1 MPKDPEDYPGDS
13 PPQGGSPEEN
23 SPRPDGSP
31 ETPDTSDDQGEL
43 PFVGDSEDSASESNF
58 PKADF
63 PKSSLDKSE
72 GEGSESGESEPESAE
87 PESAE
92 PESAEPESAEPES
105 REKELDE
112 ESRDDQV
119 EDPATIEES
128 SEAESGDD
136 PHIAGELGPD
146 HDDPYHDEY
155 HHEHHEEHEHQYDH
169 DYHGHEDDHG
179 DYGYGHGAG
188 VYGDDDAE
196 NDSNEEEEGFGGPI
210 KPFLDHLEDLRWTV
224 MKVVVAVVMGMLIAL
239 IGSPY
244 IVKFLTYPLKSA
256 QQIKQLNS
264 DPDKRMI
271 PVKLGDGVAFHI
283 KESDLTKWV
292 DEGLL
297 VEDAN
302 KTEII
307 SALRLMPRPG
317 SLSLDTNGTK
327 YSMDLHVDI
336 NGTDR
341 LPWEVQLKAYGPLKS
356 FFIALKIGLYG
367 GLTISMPFVIYFL
380 AQFVLPALRINEKK
394 WLLKLSSFG
403 AGLFALGMGFCYLVI
418 MKVALWASVGFANML
433 GFGADEWQA
442 EEYIS
447 FVCKFMVGMGLAFQM
462 PVILLFLV
470 RVGILDYKKLSEFR
484 MYAVVVNLILAAVI
498 TPTGDPFTLSL
509 VAVPLQLLYELS
521 TLIAWFWHKKEAAE
535 EEDEE

>member
-1 MPKDPEDYPGDS
+1 MPKDPEDHPGDS
-13 PPQGGSPEEN
+13 HPDGDTPEEN
-23 SPRPDGSP
+23 SPRPDDSP
-31 ETPDTSDDQGEL
+31 ESSDSTEDQGEL
-43 PFVGDSEDSASESNF
+43 PFGGDPKDSASDSNF
-58 PKADF
+58 PEAEF
-63 PKSSLDKSE
+63 PKSDLGKKE
-72 GEGSESGESEPESAE
+72 GEGSEPSEPEPEPDASESEEKE
-87 PESAE
+87 PEGE
-92 PESAEPESAEPES
+92 T
-105 REKELDE
+105 
-112 ESRDDQV
+112 RDDQA
-119 EDPATIEES
+119 EDPATLEES

-146 HDDPYHDEY
+146 HEDPYHDEYHHDHDDY
-155 HHEHHEEHEHQYDH
+155 HHEHHEEHEYQYDH

-188 VYGDDDAE
+188 YGDDE
-196 NDSNEEEEGFGGPI
+196 LDSEEEEEGFGGPI

-224 MKVVVAVVMGMLIAL
+224 MKVVVAIVVGMLIAL

-244 IVKFLTYPLKSA
+244 IVKFLTYPLNSA
-256 QQIKQLNS
+256 QQIQQVNS
-264 DPDKRMI
+264 NPDKRMI
-271 PVKLGDGVAFHI
+271 PIKLGDGVAFHVR
-283 KESDLTKWV
+283 ESDLKEWV

-297 VEDAN
+297 VKDAN
-302 KTEII
+302 QTEVIT
-307 SALRLMPRPG
+307 ALRLIPSPG
-317 SLSLDTNGTK
+317 SLDDNGTK
-327 YSMDLHVDI
+327 YSMQLHVDT

-341 LPWEVQLKAYGPLKS
+341 VPWEVELKAYGPLKS

-367 GLTISMPFVIYFL
+367 GLTLSMPFVIYFL

-394 WLLKLSSFG
+394 WLFKLSGFG
-403 AGLFALGMGFCYLVI
+403 AGLFMLGVVFCYLII

-470 RVGILDYKKLSEFR
+470 RVGILDYKKLSDFR
-484 MYAVVVNLILAAVI
+484 MYAVVANLIIAAVI

-535 EEDEE
+535 KEDEE

>member
-1 MPKDPEDYPGDS
+1 MPKDPEDHPGDS
-13 PPQGGSPEEN
+13 HPDGDTPEEN
-23 SPRPDGSP
+23 SPRPDDSP
-31 ETPDTSDDQGEL
+31 ESSDSTEDQGEL
-43 PFVGDSEDSASESNF
+43 PFGGDPKDSASDSNF
-58 PKADF
+58 PEAEF
-63 PKSSLDKSE
+63 PKSDLDKKEGEDSGPSEPEPVLDASESEEKESE
-72 GEGSESGESEPESAE
+72 GET
-87 PESAE
+87 
-92 PESAEPESAEPES
+92 
-105 REKELDE
+105 
-112 ESRDDQV
+112 RDDQA
-119 EDPATIEES
+119 EDPATLEES

-146 HDDPYHDEY
+146 HEDPYHDEYHHDHDDY
-155 HHEHHEEHEHQYDH
+155 HHEHHEEHEYQYDH

-188 VYGDDDAE
+188 YGDDE
-196 NDSNEEEEGFGGPI
+196 LDSEEEEEGFGGPI

-224 MKVVVAVVMGMLIAL
+224 MKVVVAIVVGMLIAL

-244 IVKFLTYPLKSA
+244 IVKFLTYPLNSA
-256 QQIKQLNS
+256 QQIQQVNS
-264 DPDKRMI
+264 NPDKRMI
-271 PVKLGDGVAFHI
+271 PIKLGEGVAFHVR
-283 KESDLTKWV
+283 ESDLKEWV

-297 VEDAN
+297 VKDAN
-302 KTEII
+302 QTEVIT
-307 SALRLMPRPG
+307 ALRLIPSPG
-317 SLSLDTNGTK
+317 SLNDNGTK
-327 YSMDLHVDI
+327 YSMQLHVDT

-341 LPWEVQLKAYGPLKS
+341 VPWEVELKAYGPLKS

-367 GLTISMPFVIYFL
+367 GLTLSMPFVIYFL

-394 WLLKLSSFG
+394 WLFKLSGFG
-403 AGLFALGMGFCYLVI
+403 AGLFMLGVVFCYLII

-470 RVGILDYKKLSEFR
+470 RVGILDYKKLSDFR
-484 MYAVVVNLILAAVI
+484 MYAVVANLIIAAVI

-535 EEDEE
+535 KEDEE

>member
-1 MPKDPEDYPGDS
+1 MPKDPEDQSGDS
-13 PPQGGSPEEN
+13 PLDGDTPEEK
-23 SPRPDGSP
+23 SPRPDDS
-31 ETPDTSDDQGEL
+31 PDTPGSSDDQGEL
-43 PFVGDSEDSASESNF
+43 PFGGDSKDSASESNF
-58 PKADF
+58 PEADF
-63 PKSSLDKSE
+63 PNSGIEKSE
-72 GEGSESGESEPESAE
+72 DKDSESGEIEPESAA
-87 PESAE
+87 PESG
-92 PESAEPESAEPES
+92 
-105 REKELDE
+105 EKELDE
-112 ESRDDQV
+112 ESRDDQA
-119 EDPATIEES
+119 EDPATLEES
-128 SEAESGDD
+128 TKAESGDD

-146 HDDPYHDEY
+146 HEDPYHDEY
-155 HHEHHEEHEHQYDH
+155 HHDHDDYHHEYHEEHEHQYDH

-188 VYGDDDAE
+188 YSE
-196 NDSNEEEEGFGGPI
+196 EWEDSNEEEEGFGGPI
-210 KPFLDHLEDLRWTV
+210 KPFLDHLEDLRWTI
-224 MKVVVAVVMGMLIAL
+224 MKVVVAVVVGMLVAL

-244 IVKFLTYPLKSA
+244 IVKFLTYPLNSA
-256 QQIKQLNS
+256 QQIKQVNS
-264 DPDKRMI
+264 NPDKRMI

-283 KESDLTKWV
+283 RESDLTEWV
-292 DEGLL
+292 KEGLL
-297 VEDAN
+297 VKDAN
-302 KTEII
+302 QTELIT
-307 SALRLMPRPG
+307 ALRLMPRPG
-317 SLSLDTNGTK
+317 SLDVNGTK
-327 YSMDLHVDI
+327 YSMHMHVDT

-341 LPWEVQLKAYGPLKS
+341 VPWEVELKAYGPLKS

-394 WLLKLSSFG
+394 WLFKLSSFG
-403 AGLFALGMGFCYLVI
+403 AGLFMLGVVFCYLII

-470 RVGILDYKKLSEFR
+470 RVGILDYKKLSDFR
-484 MYAVVVNLILAAVI
+484 MYAVVANLIIAAVI

>member
-1 MPKDPEDYPGDS
+1 MPKDPEDHPGDS
-13 PPQGGSPEEN
+13 HPDGDTPEEN
-23 SPRPDGSP
+23 SPRPDDSP
-31 ETPDTSDDQGEL
+31 ESSDSTEDQGEL
-43 PFVGDSEDSASESNF
+43 PFGVDPKDSASDSNY
-58 PKADF
+58 PEAEF
-63 PKSSLDKSE
+63 PKSDLGKKE
-72 GEGSESGESEPESAE
+72 GEGSEPSEPEPEPDASESEEKE
-87 PESAE
+87 PEGE
-92 PESAEPESAEPES
+92 T
-105 REKELDE
+105 
-112 ESRDDQV
+112 RDDQA
-119 EDPATIEES
+119 EDPATLEES

-146 HDDPYHDEY
+146 HEDPYHDEYHHDHDDY
-155 HHEHHEEHEHQYDH
+155 HHEHHEEHEYQYDH

-188 VYGDDDAE
+188 YGDDE
-196 NDSNEEEEGFGGPI
+196 LDSEEEEEGFGGPI

-224 MKVVVAVVMGMLIAL
+224 MKVVVAIVVGMLIAL

-244 IVKFLTYPLKSA
+244 IVKFLTYPLNSA
-256 QQIKQLNS
+256 QQIQQVNS
-264 DPDKRMI
+264 NPDKRMI
-271 PVKLGDGVAFHI
+271 PVKLGEGVAFHVR
-283 KESDLTKWV
+283 ESDLKEWV
-292 DEGLL
+292 EEGLL
-297 VEDAN
+297 VKDAN
-302 KTEII
+302 KTEVIT
-307 SALRLMPRPG
+307 ALRLIPSPG
-317 SLSLDTNGTK
+317 SLDVNGTK
-327 YSMDLHVDI
+327 YSMQMHVDT

-341 LPWEVQLKAYGPLKS
+341 VPWEVELKAYGPLKS

-394 WLLKLSSFG
+394 WLFKLSSFG
-403 AGLFALGMGFCYLVI
+403 AGLFMLGVVFCYLII

-470 RVGILDYKKLSEFR
+470 RVGILDYKKLSDFR
-484 MYAVVVNLILAAVI
+484 MYAVVANLIIAAVI

>member
-1 MPKDPEDYPGDS
+1 MPFGGDPK
-13 PPQGGSPEEN
+13 
-23 SPRPDGSP
+23 
-31 ETPDTSDDQGEL
+31 
-43 PFVGDSEDSASESNF
+43 DSASDSNF
-58 PKADF
+58 PEAEF
-63 PKSSLDKSE
+63 PKSDLGKKE
-72 GEGSESGESEPESAE
+72 GEDSEPSEPEPEPDASESEEKE
-87 PESAE
+87 PEGE
-92 PESAEPESAEPES
+92 T
-105 REKELDE
+105 
-112 ESRDDQV
+112 RDDQA
-119 EDPATIEES
+119 EDPATLEES

-146 HDDPYHDEY
+146 HEDPYHDEYHHDHDDY
-155 HHEHHEEHEHQYDH
+155 HHEHHEEHEYQYDH

-188 VYGDDDAE
+188 YGDDE
-196 NDSNEEEEGFGGPI
+196 LDSEEEEEGFGGPI

-224 MKVVVAVVMGMLIAL
+224 MKVVVAIVVGMLIAL

-244 IVKFLTYPLKSA
+244 IVKFLTYPLNSA
-256 QQIKQLNS
+256 QQIQQVNS
-264 DPDKRMI
+264 NPDKRMI
-271 PVKLGDGVAFHI
+271 PIKLGDGVAFHVR
-283 KESDLTKWV
+283 ESDLKEWV

-297 VEDAN
+297 VKDAN
-302 KTEII
+302 QTEVIT
-307 SALRLMPRPG
+307 ALRLIPSPG
-317 SLSLDTNGTK
+317 SLDDNGTK
-327 YSMDLHVDI
+327 YSMQLHVDT

-341 LPWEVQLKAYGPLKS
+341 VPWEVELKAYGPLKS

-367 GLTISMPFVIYFL
+367 GLTLSMPFVIYFL

-394 WLLKLSSFG
+394 WLFKLSGFG
-403 AGLFALGMGFCYLVI
+403 AGLFMLGVVFCYLII

-470 RVGILDYKKLSEFR
+470 RVGILDYKKLSDFR
-484 MYAVVVNLILAAVI
+484 MYAVVANLIIAAVI

-535 EEDEE
+535 KEDEE

>member
-1 MPKDPEDYPGDS
+1 MPKDPEDHPGDS
-13 PPQGGSPEEN
+13 HPDGDTPEEN
-23 SPRPDGSP
+23 SPRPDDSP
-31 ETPDTSDDQGEL
+31 ESSDSTEDQVEL
-43 PFVGDSEDSASESNF
+43 PFGGDPKDSASDSNF
-58 PKADF
+58 PEAEF
-63 PKSSLDKSE
+63 PKSDLGKKE
-72 GEGSESGESEPESAE
+72 GEDSEPSEPEPEPDASESEEKE
-87 PESAE
+87 PEGE
-92 PESAEPESAEPES
+92 T
-105 REKELDE
+105 
-112 ESRDDQV
+112 RDDQA
-119 EDPATIEES
+119 EDPATLEES

-146 HDDPYHDEY
+146 HEDPYHDEYHHDHDDY
-155 HHEHHEEHEHQYDH
+155 HHEHHEEHEYQYDH

-188 VYGDDDAE
+188 YGDDE
-196 NDSNEEEEGFGGPI
+196 LDSEEEEEGFGGPI

-224 MKVVVAVVMGMLIAL
+224 MKVVVAIVVGMLIAL

-244 IVKFLTYPLKSA
+244 IVKFLTYPLNSA
-256 QQIKQLNS
+256 QQIQQVNS
-264 DPDKRMI
+264 NPDKRMI
-271 PVKLGDGVAFHI
+271 PIKLGDGVAFHVR
-283 KESDLTKWV
+283 ESDLKEWV

-297 VEDAN
+297 VKDAN
-302 KTEII
+302 QTEVIT
-307 SALRLMPRPG
+307 ALRLIPSPG
-317 SLSLDTNGTK
+317 SLDDNGTK
-327 YSMDLHVDI
+327 YSMQLHVDT

-341 LPWEVQLKAYGPLKS
+341 VPWEVELKAYGPLKS

-367 GLTISMPFVIYFL
+367 GLTLSMPFVIYFL

-394 WLLKLSSFG
+394 WLFKLSGFG
-403 AGLFALGMGFCYLVI
+403 AGLFMLGVVFCYLII

-470 RVGILDYKKLSEFR
+470 RVGILDYKKLSDFR
-484 MYAVVVNLILAAVI
+484 MYAVVANLIIAAVI

-535 EEDEE
+535 KEDEE

>member
-1 MPKDPEDYPGDS
+1 MPKDPEDHPGDS
-13 PPQGGSPEEN
+13 HPDGDTPEEN
-23 SPRPDGSP
+23 SPRPDDSP
-31 ETPDTSDDQGEL
+31 ESSDSTEDQGEL
-43 PFVGDSEDSASESNF
+43 PFGGDPKDSASDSNF
-58 PKADF
+58 PEAEF
-63 PKSSLDKSE
+63 PKSDLGKKE
-72 GEGSESGESEPESAE
+72 GEGSEPSEPEPEPDASESEEKE
-87 PESAE
+87 PEGE
-92 PESAEPESAEPES
+92 T
-105 REKELDE
+105 
-112 ESRDDQV
+112 RDDQA
-119 EDPATIEES
+119 EDPATLEES

-136 PHIAGELGPD
+136 PHMAGELGPD
-146 HDDPYHDEY
+146 HEDPYHDEYHHDHDDY
-155 HHEHHEEHEHQYDH
+155 HHEHHEEHEYQYDH

-188 VYGDDDAE
+188 YGDDE
-196 NDSNEEEEGFGGPI
+196 LDSEEEEEGFGGPI

-224 MKVVVAVVMGMLIAL
+224 MKVVVAIVVGMLIAL

-244 IVKFLTYPLKSA
+244 IVKFLTYPLNSA
-256 QQIKQLNS
+256 QQIQQVNS
-264 DPDKRMI
+264 NPDKRMI
-271 PVKLGDGVAFHI
+271 PIKLGDGVAFHVR
-283 KESDLTKWV
+283 ESDLKEWV

-297 VEDAN
+297 VKDAN
-302 KTEII
+302 QTEVIT
-307 SALRLMPRPG
+307 ALRLIPSPG
-317 SLSLDTNGTK
+317 SLDDNGTK
-327 YSMDLHVDI
+327 YSMQLHVDT

-341 LPWEVQLKAYGPLKS
+341 VPWEVELKAYGPLKS

-367 GLTISMPFVIYFL
+367 GLTLSMPFVIYFL

-394 WLLKLSSFG
+394 WLFKLSGFG
-403 AGLFALGMGFCYLVI
+403 AGLFMLGVVFCYLII

-470 RVGILDYKKLSEFR
+470 RVGILDYKKLSDFR
-484 MYAVVVNLILAAVI
+484 MYAVVANLIIAAVI

-535 EEDEE
+535 KEDEE

>member
-1 MPKDPEDYPGDS
+1 MPKDPEDHPGDS
-13 PPQGGSPEEN
+13 HPDGDTPEEN
-23 SPRPDGSP
+23 SPRPDDSP
-31 ETPDTSDDQGEL
+31 ESSDSPEDQGEL
-43 PFVGDSEDSASESNF
+43 PFGGDSKDSASDSNF
-58 PKADF
+58 PEAEF
-63 PKSSLDKSE
+63 PKSDLGKKE
-72 GEGSESGESEPESAE
+72 GEGSEPSEPEPEPDASESEEKE
-87 PESAE
+87 PEGE
-92 PESAEPESAEPES
+92 T
-105 REKELDE
+105 
-112 ESRDDQV
+112 RDDQA
-119 EDPATIEES
+119 EDPATLEES

-146 HDDPYHDEY
+146 HEDPYHDEYHHDHDDY
-155 HHEHHEEHEHQYDH
+155 HHEHHEEHEYQYDH

-188 VYGDDDAE
+188 YGDDE
-196 NDSNEEEEGFGGPI
+196 LDSEEEEEGFGGPI

-224 MKVVVAVVMGMLIAL
+224 MKVVVAIVVGMLIAL

-244 IVKFLTYPLKSA
+244 IVKFLTYPLNSA
-256 QQIKQLNS
+256 QQIQQVNS
-264 DPDKRMI
+264 NPDKRMI
-271 PVKLGDGVAFHI
+271 PIKLGDGVAFHVR
-283 KESDLTKWV
+283 ESDLKEWV
-292 DEGLL
+292 EEGLL
-297 VEDAN
+297 VKDAN
-302 KTEII
+302 QTEVIT
-307 SALRLMPRPG
+307 ALRLIPSPG
-317 SLSLDTNGTK
+317 SLDDNGTK
-327 YSMDLHVDI
+327 YSMQLHVDT

-341 LPWEVQLKAYGPLKS
+341 VPWEVELKAYGPLKS

-367 GLTISMPFVIYFL
+367 GLTLSMPFVIYFL
-380 AQFVLPALRINEKK
+380 AQFVLPALRINEKQ
-394 WLLKLSSFG
+394 WLFKLSGFG
-403 AGLFALGMGFCYLVI
+403 AGLFMLGVVFCYLII

-470 RVGILDYKKLSEFR
+470 RVGILDYKKLSDFR
-484 MYAVVVNLILAAVI
+484 MYAVVANLIIAAVI

-535 EEDEE
+535 KEDEE

>member
-1 MPKDPEDYPGDS
+1 MPKDPEDHPGDS
-13 PPQGGSPEEN
+13 HPDGDTPEEN
-23 SPRPDGSP
+23 SPRPDDSP
-31 ETPDTSDDQGEL
+31 ESSDSTEDQGEL
-43 PFVGDSEDSASESNF
+43 PFGGDPKDSASDSNS
-58 PKADF
+58 PEAEF
-63 PKSSLDKSE
+63 PKSDLGKKE
-72 GEGSESGESEPESAE
+72 GEGSEPSEPEPEPDASESEEKE
-87 PESAE
+87 PEGE
-92 PESAEPESAEPES
+92 T
-105 REKELDE
+105 
-112 ESRDDQV
+112 RDDQA
-119 EDPATIEES
+119 EDPATLEES

-146 HDDPYHDEY
+146 HEDPYHDEYHHDHDDY
-155 HHEHHEEHEHQYDH
+155 HHEHHEEHEYQYDH

-188 VYGDDDAE
+188 YGDDE
-196 NDSNEEEEGFGGPI
+196 LDSEEEEEGFGGPI
-210 KPFLDHLEDLRWTV
+210 KPFLDHLEDLRRTI
-224 MKVVVAVVMGMLIAL
+224 MKVVVAIVVGMLIAL

-244 IVKFLTYPLKSA
+244 IVKFLTYPLNSA
-256 QQIKQLNS
+256 QQIQQVNS
-264 DPDKRMI
+264 NPDKRMI
-271 PVKLGDGVAFHI
+271 PIKLGDGVAFHVR
-283 KESDLTKWV
+283 ESDLKEWV

-297 VEDAN
+297 VKDAN
-302 KTEII
+302 QTEVIT
-307 SALRLMPRPG
+307 ALRLIPSPG
-317 SLSLDTNGTK
+317 SLDDNGTK
-327 YSMDLHVDI
+327 YSMQLHVDT

-341 LPWEVQLKAYGPLKS
+341 VPWEVELKAYGPLKS

-367 GLTISMPFVIYFL
+367 GLTLSMPFVIYFL

-394 WLLKLSSFG
+394 WLFKLSGFG
-403 AGLFALGMGFCYLVI
+403 AGLFMLGVVFCYLII

-470 RVGILDYKKLSEFR
+470 RVGILDYKTLSEFR
-484 MYAVVVNLILAAVI
+484 MYAVVANLIIAAVI

-535 EEDEE
+535 KEDEE

>member
-1 MPKDPEDYPGDS
+1 MPKDPEDHPGDS
-13 PPQGGSPEEN
+13 HPDGDTPEEN
-23 SPRPDGSP
+23 SPRPDDSP
-31 ETPDTSDDQGEL
+31 ESSDSTEDQGEL
-43 PFVGDSEDSASESNF
+43 PFGGDPKDSASDSNF
-58 PKADF
+58 PEAEF
-63 PKSSLDKSE
+63 PKSDLGKKE
-72 GEGSESGESEPESAE
+72 GEGSEPSEPEPEPDASESEEKE
-87 PESAE
+87 PEGE
-92 PESAEPESAEPES
+92 T
-105 REKELDE
+105 
-112 ESRDDQV
+112 RDDQA
-119 EDPATIEES
+119 EDPATLEES

-146 HDDPYHDEY
+146 HEDPYHDEYHHDHDDY
-155 HHEHHEEHEHQYDH
+155 HHEHHEEHEYQYDH

-188 VYGDDDAE
+188 YGDDE
-196 NDSNEEEEGFGGPI
+196 LDSEEEEEGFGGPI

-224 MKVVVAVVMGMLIAL
+224 MKVVVAIVVGMLIAL

-244 IVKFLTYPLKSA
+244 IVKFLTYPLNSA
-256 QQIKQLNS
+256 QQIQQVNS
-264 DPDKRMI
+264 NPDKRMI
-271 PVKLGDGVAFHI
+271 PIKLGDGVAFHVR
-283 KESDLTKWV
+283 ESDLKEWV

-297 VEDAN
+297 VKDAN
-302 KTEII
+302 QTEVIT
-307 SALRLMPRPG
+307 ALRLIPSPG
-317 SLSLDTNGTK
+317 SLDDNGTK
-327 YSMDLHVDI
+327 YSMQLHVDT

-341 LPWEVQLKAYGPLKS
+341 VPWEVELKAYGPLKS

-367 GLTISMPFVIYFL
+367 GLTLSMPFVIYFL

-394 WLLKLSSFG
+394 WLFKLSGFG
-403 AGLFALGMGFCYLVI
+403 AGLFMLGVVFCYLII

-470 RVGILDYKKLSEFR
+470 RVGILDYKKLSDFR
-484 MYAVVVNLILAAVI
+484 IYAVVANLIIATVI
-498 TPTGDPFTLSL
+498 TPTGDPFTHSL

-535 EEDEE
+535 KEDEE

>member
-1 MPKDPEDYPGDS
+1 MPKDPEDHPGDS
-13 PPQGGSPEEN
+13 HPDGDTPEEN
-23 SPRPDGSP
+23 SPRPDDSP
-31 ETPDTSDDQGEL
+31 ESSDSSEDQGEL
-43 PFVGDSEDSASESNF
+43 PFGGDSKDSASDSNF
-58 PKADF
+58 PEAEF
-63 PKSSLDKSE
+63 PKSDLGKKE
-72 GEGSESGESEPESAE
+72 GEGSEPSEPEPEPDASESEEKE
-87 PESAE
+87 PEGE
-92 PESAEPESAEPES
+92 T
-105 REKELDE
+105 
-112 ESRDDQV
+112 RDDQA
-119 EDPATIEES
+119 EDPATLEES

-146 HDDPYHDEY
+146 HEDPYHDEYHHDHDDY
-155 HHEHHEEHEHQYDH
+155 HHEHHEEHEYQYDH

-188 VYGDDDAE
+188 YGDDE
-196 NDSNEEEEGFGGPI
+196 LDSEEEEEGFGGPI

-224 MKVVVAVVMGMLIAL
+224 MKVVVAIVVGMLIAL

-244 IVKFLTYPLKSA
+244 IVKFLTYPLNSA
-256 QQIKQLNS
+256 QQIQQVNS
-264 DPDKRMI
+264 NPDKRMI
-271 PVKLGDGVAFHI
+271 PIKLGDGVAFHVR
-283 KESDLTKWV
+283 ESDLKEWV

-297 VEDAN
+297 VKDAN
-302 KTEII
+302 QTEVIT
-307 SALRLMPRPG
+307 ALRLIPSPG
-317 SLSLDTNGTK
+317 SLDDNGTK
-327 YSMDLHVDI
+327 YSMQLHVDT

-341 LPWEVQLKAYGPLKS
+341 VPWEVELKAYGPLKS

-367 GLTISMPFVIYFL
+367 GLTLSMPFVIYFL

-394 WLLKLSSFG
+394 WLFKLSGFG
-403 AGLFALGMGFCYLVI
+403 AGLFMLGVVFCYLII

-470 RVGILDYKKLSEFR
+470 RVGILDYKKLSDFR
-484 MYAVVVNLILAAVI
+484 MYAVVANLIIAAVI

-535 EEDEE
+535 KEDEE

>member
-1 MPKDPEDYPGDS
+1 MPKDPEDHPGDS
-13 PPQGGSPEEN
+13 HPDGDTPEEN
-23 SPRPDGSP
+23 SPRPDDSP
-31 ETPDTSDDQGEL
+31 ESSDSSEDQGEL
-43 PFVGDSEDSASESNF
+43 PFGGDPKDSASDSNF
-58 PKADF
+58 PEAEF
-63 PKSSLDKSE
+63 PKSDLGKKEGEDSEPSEPEPEPDASESEEKESE
-72 GEGSESGESEPESAE
+72 GET
-87 PESAE
+87 
-92 PESAEPESAEPES
+92 
-105 REKELDE
+105 
-112 ESRDDQV
+112 RDDQA
-119 EDPATIEES
+119 EDPATLEES

-146 HDDPYHDEY
+146 HEDPYHDEYHHDHDDY
-155 HHEHHEEHEHQYDH
+155 HHEHHEEHEYQYDH

-188 VYGDDDAE
+188 YGDDE
-196 NDSNEEEEGFGGPI
+196 LDSEEEEEGFGGPI

-224 MKVVVAVVMGMLIAL
+224 MKVVVAIVVGMLIAL

-244 IVKFLTYPLKSA
+244 IVKFLTYPLNSA
-256 QQIKQLNS
+256 QQIQQVNS
-264 DPDKRMI
+264 NPDKRMI
-271 PVKLGDGVAFHI
+271 PVKLGDGVAFHVR
-283 KESDLTKWV
+283 ESDLKEWV

-297 VEDAN
+297 VKDAN
-302 KTEII
+302 QTEVIT
-307 SALRLMPRPG
+307 ALRLIPSPG
-317 SLSLDTNGTK
+317 SLDDNGTK
-327 YSMDLHVDI
+327 YSMQLHVDT

-341 LPWEVQLKAYGPLKS
+341 VPWEVELKAYGPLKS

-367 GLTISMPFVIYFL
+367 GLTLSMPFVIYFL

-394 WLLKLSSFG
+394 WLFKLSGFG
-403 AGLFALGMGFCYLVI
+403 AGLFMLGVVFCYLII

-470 RVGILDYKKLSEFR
+470 RVGILDYKKLSDFR
-484 MYAVVVNLILAAVI
+484 MYAVVANLIIAAVI

-535 EEDEE
+535 KEDEE

>member
-1 MPKDPEDYPGDS
+1 MPKDPEDHPGDS
-13 PPQGGSPEEN
+13 HPDGDTPEEN
-23 SPRPDGSP
+23 SPRPDDSP
-31 ETPDTSDDQGEL
+31 ESSDSTEDQGEL
-43 PFVGDSEDSASESNF
+43 PFGGDPKDSASDSNF
-58 PKADF
+58 PEAEF
-63 PKSSLDKSE
+63 PKSDLGKKE
-72 GEGSESGESEPESAE
+72 GEGSEPSEPEPEPDASESEEKE
-87 PESAE
+87 PEGE
-92 PESAEPESAEPES
+92 T
-105 REKELDE
+105 
-112 ESRDDQV
+112 RDDQA
-119 EDPATIEES
+119 EDPATLEES

-146 HDDPYHDEY
+146 HEDPYHDEYHHDHDDY
-155 HHEHHEEHEHQYDH
+155 HHEHHEEHEYQYDH

-188 VYGDDDAE
+188 YGDDE
-196 NDSNEEEEGFGGPI
+196 LDSEEEEEGFGGPI
-210 KPFLDHLEDLRWTV
+210 KPFLDHLEDLRWTI
-224 MKVVVAVVMGMLIAL
+224 MKVVVAIVVGMLIAL

-244 IVKFLTYPLKSA
+244 IVKFLTYPLNSA
-256 QQIKQLNS
+256 QQIQQVNS
-264 DPDKRMI
+264 NPDKRMI
-271 PVKLGDGVAFHI
+271 PIKLGDGVAFHVR
-283 KESDLTKWV
+283 ESDLKEWV

-297 VEDAN
+297 VKDAN
-302 KTEII
+302 QTEVIT
-307 SALRLMPRPG
+307 ALRLIPSPG
-317 SLSLDTNGTK
+317 SLDDNGTK
-327 YSMDLHVDI
+327 YSMQLHVDT

-341 LPWEVQLKAYGPLKS
+341 VPWEVELKAYGPLKS

-367 GLTISMPFVIYFL
+367 GLTLSMPFVIYFL

-394 WLLKLSSFG
+394 WLFKLSGFG
-403 AGLFALGMGFCYLVI
+403 AGLFMLGVVFCYLII

-470 RVGILDYKKLSEFR
+470 RVGILDYKKLSDFR
-484 MYAVVVNLILAAVI
+484 MYAVVANLIIAAVI

-535 EEDEE
+535 KEDEE

>member
-1 MPKDPEDYPGDS
+1 MPKDPEDHPGDS
-13 PPQGGSPEEN
+13 HPDGDTPEEN
-23 SPRPDGSP
+23 SPRPDDSP
-31 ETPDTSDDQGEL
+31 ESSDSTEDQGEL
-43 PFVGDSEDSASESNF
+43 PFGGDPKDSASDSNF
-58 PKADF
+58 PEAKF
-63 PKSSLDKSE
+63 PKSDLGKKE
-72 GEGSESGESEPESAE
+72 GEGSEPSEPEPEPDASESEEKE
-87 PESAE
+87 PEGE
-92 PESAEPESAEPES
+92 T
-105 REKELDE
+105 
-112 ESRDDQV
+112 RDDQA
-119 EDPATIEES
+119 EDPATLEES

-146 HDDPYHDEY
+146 HEDPYHDEYHHDHDDY
-155 HHEHHEEHEHQYDH
+155 HHEHHEEHEYQYDH

-188 VYGDDDAE
+188 YGDDE
-196 NDSNEEEEGFGGPI
+196 LDSEEEEEGFGGPI
-210 KPFLDHLEDLRWTV
+210 KPFLDHLEDLRWTI
-224 MKVVVAVVMGMLIAL
+224 MKVVVAIVVGMLIAL

-244 IVKFLTYPLKSA
+244 IVKFLTYPLNSA
-256 QQIKQLNS
+256 QQIQQVNS
-264 DPDKRMI
+264 NPDKRMI
-271 PVKLGDGVAFHI
+271 PIKLGDGVAFHVR
-283 KESDLTKWV
+283 ESDLKEWV

-297 VEDAN
+297 VKDAN
-302 KTEII
+302 QTEVIT
-307 SALRLMPRPG
+307 ALRLIPSPG
-317 SLSLDTNGTK
+317 SLDDNGTK
-327 YSMDLHVDI
+327 YSMQLHVDT

-341 LPWEVQLKAYGPLKS
+341 VPWEVELKAYGPLKS

-367 GLTISMPFVIYFL
+367 GLTLSMPFVIYFL

-394 WLLKLSSFG
+394 WLFKLSGFG
-403 AGLFALGMGFCYLVI
+403 AGLFMLGVVFCYLII

-470 RVGILDYKKLSEFR
+470 RVGILDYKKLSDFR
-484 MYAVVVNLILAAVI
+484 MYAVVANLIIAAVI

-535 EEDEE
+535 KEDEE

>member
-1 MPKDPEDYPGDS
+1 MPKDPEDHTGDS
-13 PPQGGSPEEN
+13 HPDGDTPEEN
-23 SPRPDGSP
+23 SPRPDDSP
-31 ETPDTSDDQGEL
+31 ESSDSTEDQGEL
-43 PFVGDSEDSASESNF
+43 PFGGDPKDSASDSNF
-58 PKADF
+58 PEAEF
-63 PKSSLDKSE
+63 PKSDLGKKE
-72 GEGSESGESEPESAE
+72 GEGSEPSEPEPEPDASESEEKE
-87 PESAE
+87 PEGE
-92 PESAEPESAEPES
+92 T
-105 REKELDE
+105 
-112 ESRDDQV
+112 RDDQA
-119 EDPATIEES
+119 EDPATLEES

-146 HDDPYHDEY
+146 HEDPYHDEYHHDHDDY
-155 HHEHHEEHEHQYDH
+155 HHEHHEEHEYQYDH

-188 VYGDDDAE
+188 YGDDE
-196 NDSNEEEEGFGGPI
+196 LDSEEEEEGFGGPI

-224 MKVVVAVVMGMLIAL
+224 MKVVVAIVVGMLIAL

-244 IVKFLTYPLKSA
+244 IVKFLTYPLNSA
-256 QQIKQLNS
+256 QQIQQVNS
-264 DPDKRMI
+264 NPDKRMI
-271 PVKLGDGVAFHI
+271 PIKLGDGVAFHVR
-283 KESDLTKWV
+283 ESDLKEWV

-297 VEDAN
+297 VKDAN
-302 KTEII
+302 QTEVIT
-307 SALRLMPRPG
+307 ALRLIPSPG
-317 SLSLDTNGTK
+317 SLDDNGTK
-327 YSMDLHVDI
+327 YSMQLHVDT

-341 LPWEVQLKAYGPLKS
+341 VPWEVELKAYGPLKS

-367 GLTISMPFVIYFL
+367 GLTLSMPFVIYFL

-394 WLLKLSSFG
+394 WLFKLSGFG
-403 AGLFALGMGFCYLVI
+403 AGLFMLGVVFCYLII

-470 RVGILDYKKLSEFR
+470 RVGILDYKKLSDFR
-484 MYAVVVNLILAAVI
+484 MYAVVANLIIAAVI

-535 EEDEE
+535 KEDEE

>member
-1 MPKDPEDYPGDS
+1 MPKDPEDHPGDS
-13 PPQGGSPEEN
+13 HPDGDTPEEN
-23 SPRPDGSP
+23 SPRPDDSP
-31 ETPDTSDDQGEL
+31 ESSDSSEDQGEL
-43 PFVGDSEDSASESNF
+43 PFGGDPKDSASDSNF
-58 PKADF
+58 PEAEF
-63 PKSSLDKSE
+63 PKSDLDKKE
-72 GEGSESGESEPESAE
+72 GEDSEPSEPEPEPDASESEEKE
-87 PESAE
+87 PEGE
-92 PESAEPESAEPES
+92 T
-105 REKELDE
+105 
-112 ESRDDQV
+112 RDDQA
-119 EDPATIEES
+119 EDPATLEES

-146 HDDPYHDEY
+146 HEDPYHDEYHHDHDDY
-155 HHEHHEEHEHQYDH
+155 HHEHHEEHEYQYDH

-188 VYGDDDAE
+188 YGDDE
-196 NDSNEEEEGFGGPI
+196 LDSLEEGEEEGFGGPI

-224 MKVVVAVVMGMLIAL
+224 MKVVVAIVVGMLIAL

-244 IVKFLTYPLKSA
+244 IVKFLTYPLNSA
-256 QQIKQLNS
+256 QQIQQVNS
-264 DPDKRMI
+264 NPDKRMI
-271 PVKLGDGVAFHI
+271 PVKLGDGVAFHVR
-283 KESDLTKWV
+283 ESDLKEWV
-292 DEGLL
+292 EEGLL
-297 VEDAN
+297 VKDAN
-302 KTEII
+302 QTEVIT
-307 SALRLMPRPG
+307 ALRLIPSPG
-317 SLSLDTNGTK
+317 SLDDNGTK
-327 YSMDLHVDI
+327 YSMQLHVDT

-341 LPWEVQLKAYGPLKS
+341 VPWEVELKAYGPLKS

-367 GLTISMPFVIYFL
+367 GLTLSMPFVIYFL

-394 WLLKLSSFG
+394 WLFKLSGFG
-403 AGLFALGMGFCYLVI
+403 AGLFMLGVVFCYLII

-470 RVGILDYKKLSEFR
+470 RVGILDYKKLSDFR
-484 MYAVVVNLILAAVI
+484 MYAVVANLIIAAVI

-535 EEDEE
+535 KEDEE

>member
-1 MPKDPEDYPGDS
+1 MPKDPEDHPGDS
-13 PPQGGSPEEN
+13 HPDGDTPEEN
-23 SPRPDGSP
+23 SPRPDDSP
-31 ETPDTSDDQGEL
+31 ESSDSTEDQGEL
-43 PFVGDSEDSASESNF
+43 PFGGDPKDSASDSNF
-58 PKADF
+58 PEAEF
-63 PKSSLDKSE
+63 PKSDLGKKE
-72 GEGSESGESEPESAE
+72 GEGSEPSEPEPEPDASESEEKE
-87 PESAE
+87 PEGE
-92 PESAEPESAEPES
+92 T
-105 REKELDE
+105 
-112 ESRDDQV
+112 RDDQA
-119 EDPATIEES
+119 EDPATLEES

-146 HDDPYHDEY
+146 HEDPYHDEYHHDHDDY
-155 HHEHHEEHEHQYDH
+155 HHEHHEEHEYQYDH

-188 VYGDDDAE
+188 YGDDE
-196 NDSNEEEEGFGGPI
+196 LDSEEEEEGFGGPI

-224 MKVVVAVVMGMLIAL
+224 MKVVVAIVVGMLIAL

-244 IVKFLTYPLKSA
+244 IVKFLTYPLNSA
-256 QQIKQLNS
+256 QQIQQVNS
-264 DPDKRMI
+264 NPDKRMI
-271 PVKLGDGVAFHI
+271 PVKLGDGVAFHVR
-283 KESDLTKWV
+283 ESDLKEWV
-292 DEGLL
+292 EEGLL
-297 VEDAN
+297 VKDAN
-302 KTEII
+302 QTEVIT
-307 SALRLMPRPG
+307 ALRLIPSPG
-317 SLSLDTNGTK
+317 SLDVNGTK
-327 YSMDLHVDI
+327 YSMQLHVDT

-341 LPWEVQLKAYGPLKS
+341 VPWEVELKAYGPLKS

-380 AQFVLPALRINEKK
+380 AQFVLPALRINEKQ
-394 WLLKLSSFG
+394 WLFKLSGFG
-403 AGLFALGMGFCYLVI
+403 AGLFMLGVVFCYLII

-484 MYAVVVNLILAAVI
+484 MYAVVANLIIAAVI

-535 EEDEE
+535 KEDEE

>member
-1 MPKDPEDYPGDS
+1 MPKDPEDHPGDS
-13 PPQGGSPEEN
+13 HPDGDTPEEN
-23 SPRPDGSP
+23 SPRPDDSP
-31 ETPDTSDDQGEL
+31 ESSDSTEDQGEL
-43 PFVGDSEDSASESNF
+43 PFGGDPKDSASDSNF
-58 PKADF
+58 PEAEF
-63 PKSSLDKSE
+63 PKSDLGKKE
-72 GEGSESGESEPESAE
+72 GEGSEPSEPEPEPDASESEEKE
-87 PESAE
+87 PEGE
-92 PESAEPESAEPES
+92 T
-105 REKELDE
+105 
-112 ESRDDQV
+112 RDDQA
-119 EDPATIEES
+119 EDPATLEES

-146 HDDPYHDEY
+146 HEDPYHDEYHHDHDDY
-155 HHEHHEEHEHQYDH
+155 HHEHHEEHEYQYDH

-188 VYGDDDAE
+188 YGDDE
-196 NDSNEEEEGFGGPI
+196 LDSEEEEEGFGGPI

-224 MKVVVAVVMGMLIAL
+224 MKVVVAIVVGMLIAL

-244 IVKFLTYPLKSA
+244 IVKFLTYPLNSA
-256 QQIKQLNS
+256 QQIQQVNS
-264 DPDKRMI
+264 NPDKRMI
-271 PVKLGDGVAFHI
+271 PIKLGDGVAFHVR
-283 KESDLTKWV
+283 ESDLKEWV

-297 VEDAN
+297 VKDAN
-302 KTEII
+302 QTEVIT
-307 SALRLMPRPG
+307 ALRLIPSPG
-317 SLSLDTNGTK
+317 SLDDNGTK
-327 YSMDLHVDI
+327 YSMQLHVDT

-341 LPWEVQLKAYGPLKS
+341 VPWEVELKAYGPLKS

-367 GLTISMPFVIYFL
+367 GLTLSMPFVIYFL
-380 AQFVLPALRINEKK
+380 AQFVLPALRINEKQ
-394 WLLKLSSFG
+394 WLFKLSGFG
-403 AGLFALGMGFCYLVI
+403 AGLFMLGVVFCYLII

-470 RVGILDYKKLSEFR
+470 RVGILDYKKLSDFR
-484 MYAVVVNLILAAVI
+484 MYAVVANLIIAAVI

-535 EEDEE
+535 KEDEE

>member
-1 MPKDPEDYPGDS
+1 MPKDPEDHPGDS
-13 PPQGGSPEEN
+13 HPDGDTPEEN
-23 SPRPDGSP
+23 SPRPEDSP
-31 ETPDTSDDQGEL
+31 ESSDSSEDQGEL
-43 PFVGDSEDSASESNF
+43 PFGGDSKDSASYSNFPEAEFPKSDLGKKEGGDSE
-58 PKADF
+58 P
-63 PKSSLDKSE
+63 
-72 GEGSESGESEPESAE
+72 SEPEPAPDAFESEEKE
-87 PESAE
+87 PEGEA
-92 PESAEPESAEPES
+92 
-105 REKELDE
+105 
-112 ESRDDQV
+112 RDDQA
-119 EDPATIEES
+119 EDPATLKES

-136 PHIAGELGPD
+136 PQIAVDLDPD
-146 HDDPYHDEY
+146 HEDPYHDEYHHDHDDY
-155 HHEHHEEHEHQYDH
+155 HHEHHEEHEYQYDH

-188 VYGDDDAE
+188 YGDDE
-196 NDSNEEEEGFGGPI
+196 LDSEEEEEGFGGPI

-224 MKVVVAVVMGMLIAL
+224 MKVVVAIVVGMLIAL

-244 IVKFLTYPLKSA
+244 IVKFLTYPLNSA
-256 QQIKQLNS
+256 QQIQQVNS
-264 DPDKRMI
+264 NPDKRMI
-271 PVKLGDGVAFHI
+271 PIKLGDGVAFHVR
-283 KESDLTKWV
+283 ESDLKEWV
-292 DEGLL
+292 EEGLL
-297 VEDAN
+297 VKDAN
-302 KTEII
+302 QTELIT
-307 SALRLMPRPG
+307 ALRLIPSP
-317 SLSLDTNGTK
+317 SSLDDNGTK
-327 YSMDLHVDI
+327 YSMQLHVDT

-341 LPWEVQLKAYGPLKS
+341 VPWEVELKAYGPLKS

-380 AQFVLPALRINEKK
+380 AQFVLPALRINEKQ
-394 WLLKLSSFG
+394 WLFKLSGFG
-403 AGLFALGMGFCYLVI
+403 AGLFMLGVVFCYLII

-484 MYAVVVNLILAAVI
+484 MYAVVANLVIAAVI

-535 EEDEE
+535 KEDEE

>member
-1 MPKDPEDYPGDS
+1 MPKDPEDHPGDS
-13 PPQGGSPEEN
+13 HPDGDTPEEN
-23 SPRPDGSP
+23 SPRPDDSP
-31 ETPDTSDDQGEL
+31 ESSDSTEDQGEL
-43 PFVGDSEDSASESNF
+43 PFGGDPKDSASDSNF
-58 PKADF
+58 PEAEF
-63 PKSSLDKSE
+63 PKSDLGKKE
-72 GEGSESGESEPESAE
+72 GEGSEPSEPEPEPDASESEEKE
-87 PESAE
+87 PEGE
-92 PESAEPESAEPES
+92 T
-105 REKELDE
+105 
-112 ESRDDQV
+112 RDDQA
-119 EDPATIEES
+119 EDPATLEES

-146 HDDPYHDEY
+146 HEDPYHDEYHHDHDDY

-188 VYGDDDAE
+188 YGDDE
-196 NDSNEEEEGFGGPI
+196 LDSEEEEEGFGGPI

-224 MKVVVAVVMGMLIAL
+224 MKVVVAIVVGMLIAL

-244 IVKFLTYPLKSA
+244 IVKFLTYPLNSA
-256 QQIKQLNS
+256 QQIQQVNS
-264 DPDKRMI
+264 NPDKRMI
-271 PVKLGDGVAFHI
+271 PIKLGDGGAFHGR
-283 KESDLTKWV
+283 ESDLKEWV

-297 VEDAN
+297 VKDAN
-302 KTEII
+302 QTEVIT
-307 SALRLMPRPG
+307 ALRLIPSPG
-317 SLSLDTNGTK
+317 SLDDNGTK
-327 YSMDLHVDI
+327 YSMQLHVDT

-341 LPWEVQLKAYGPLKS
+341 VPWEVELKAYGPLKS

-367 GLTISMPFVIYFL
+367 GLTLSMPFVIYFL
-380 AQFVLPALRINEKK
+380 AQFVLPALRINEKQ
-394 WLLKLSSFG
+394 WLFKLSGFG
-403 AGLFALGMGFCYLVI
+403 AGLFMLGVVFCYLII

-470 RVGILDYKKLSEFR
+470 RVGILDYKKLSDFR
-484 MYAVVVNLILAAVI
+484 MYAVVANLIIAAVI

-535 EEDEE
+535 KEDEE

>member
-1 MPKDPEDYPGDS
+1 MPKDPEDHHGDS
-13 PPQGGSPEEN
+13 HPDGHTPKEN
-23 SPRPDGSP
+23 SPRPDDSP
-31 ETPDTSDDQGEL
+31 ESSDSSEDQGEL
-43 PFVGDSEDSASESNF
+43 PFGGDSKDSASDSNF
-58 PKADF
+58 PEAEF
-63 PKSSLDKSE
+63 PESYLGKKE
-72 GEGSESGESEPESAE
+72 GEDSEPSEPEPEPDASESEEKE
-87 PESAE
+87 PEGEA
-92 PESAEPESAEPES
+92 
-105 REKELDE
+105 
-112 ESRDDQV
+112 RDDQV
-119 EDPATIEES
+119 EDPATLEES

-146 HDDPYHDEY
+146 HEDPYHDEY
-155 HHEHHEEHEHQYDH
+155 HHDHDDYHHQYHEEHEHQYDH

-188 VYGDDDAE
+188 YGDDE
-196 NDSNEEEEGFGGPI
+196 LDSEEEEEGFGGPI

-224 MKVVVAVVMGMLIAL
+224 MKVVVAIVVGMLIAL

-244 IVKFLTYPLKSA
+244 IVKFLTYPLNSA
-256 QQIKQLNS
+256 QQIQQVNS
-264 DPDKRMI
+264 NPDKRMI
-271 PVKLGDGVAFHI
+271 PVKLGDGVAFHVR
-283 KESDLTKWV
+283 ESDLKEWV
-292 DEGLL
+292 EEGLL
-297 VEDAN
+297 VKDAN
-302 KTEII
+302 QTEVIT
-307 SALRLMPRPG
+307 ALRLIPSPG
-317 SLSLDTNGTK
+317 SLDVNGTK
-327 YSMDLHVDI
+327 YSMQLHVDT

-341 LPWEVQLKAYGPLKS
+341 VPWEVELKAYGPLKS

-380 AQFVLPALRINEKK
+380 AQFVLPALRINEKQ
-394 WLLKLSSFG
+394 WLFKLSSFG
-403 AGLFALGMGFCYLVI
+403 AGLFMLGVVFCYLII

-470 RVGILDYKKLSEFR
+470 RVGILDYKKLSDFR
-484 MYAVVVNLILAAVI
+484 MYAVVANLIIAAVI

-535 EEDEE
+535 KEDEE

>member
-13 PPQGGSPEEN
+13 PPEGDSPEEN
-23 SPRPDGSP
+23 SPRPDDSP
-31 ETPDTSDDQGEL
+31 ETPDSSDDQGEL
-43 PFVGDSEDSASESNF
+43 PFGGDSKDSASESNF
-58 PKADF
+58 PKEDF
-63 PKSSLDKSE
+63 PKSGLDNSK
-72 GEGSESGESEPESAE
+72 GEGSESGEAE

-92 PESAEPESAEPES
+92 PESE
-105 REKELDE
+105 EKELDE

-136 PHIAGELGPD
+136 PHIAGELGPG
-146 HDDPYHDEY
+146 HDDPYHDEYHHAHDDY

-188 VYGDDDAE
+188 VYGDDDVE

-297 VEDAN
+297 IKDAN

-307 SALRLMPRPG
+307 TALRLMPRPG
-317 SLSLDTNGTK
+317 SLDANGTK
-327 YSMDLHVDI
+327 YSMHLHVDT

-341 LPWEVQLKAYGPLKS
+341 VPWEVQLKAYGPLKS

-380 AQFVLPALRINEKK
+380 AQFVLPALRVNEKK

>member
-1 MPKDPEDYPGDS
+1 MPKDPEDHPGDS
-13 PPQGGSPEEN
+13 HPDGDTPEEN
-23 SPRPDGSP
+23 SPRPDDSP
-31 ETPDTSDDQGEL
+31 ESSDSTEDQGEL
-43 PFVGDSEDSASESNF
+43 PFGGDPKDSASDSNF
-58 PKADF
+58 PEVEF
-63 PKSSLDKSE
+63 PKSDLGKKE
-72 GEGSESGESEPESAE
+72 GEGSEPSEPEPEPDASESEEKE
-87 PESAE
+87 PEGE
-92 PESAEPESAEPES
+92 T
-105 REKELDE
+105 
-112 ESRDDQV
+112 RDDQA
-119 EDPATIEES
+119 EDPATLEES

-146 HDDPYHDEY
+146 HEDPYHDEYHHDHDDY
-155 HHEHHEEHEHQYDH
+155 HHEHHEEHEYQYDH

-188 VYGDDDAE
+188 YGDDE
-196 NDSNEEEEGFGGPI
+196 LDSEEEEEGFGGPI

-224 MKVVVAVVMGMLIAL
+224 MKVVVAIVVGMLIAL

-244 IVKFLTYPLKSA
+244 IVKFLTYPLNSA
-256 QQIKQLNS
+256 QQIQQVNS
-264 DPDKRMI
+264 NPDKRMI
-271 PVKLGDGVAFHI
+271 PIKLGDGVAFHVR
-283 KESDLTKWV
+283 ESDLKEWV

-297 VEDAN
+297 VKDAN
-302 KTEII
+302 QTEVIT
-307 SALRLMPRPG
+307 ALRLIPSPG
-317 SLSLDTNGTK
+317 SLDVNGTK
-327 YSMDLHVDI
+327 YSMQLHVDT

-341 LPWEVQLKAYGPLKS
+341 VPWEVELKAYGPLKS

-367 GLTISMPFVIYFL
+367 GLTLSMPFVIYFL

-394 WLLKLSSFG
+394 WLFKLSGFG
-403 AGLFALGMGFCYLVI
+403 AGLFMLGVVFCYLII

-470 RVGILDYKKLSEFR
+470 RVGILDYKKLSDFR
-484 MYAVVVNLILAAVI
+484 MYAVVANLIIAAVI

-535 EEDEE
+535 KEDEE

>member
-1 MPKDPEDYPGDS
+1 MPKDPEDHPGDS
-13 PPQGGSPEEN
+13 HPDGDTPEEN
-23 SPRPDGSP
+23 SPRPDDSP
-31 ETPDTSDDQGEL
+31 ESSDSTEDQGEL
-43 PFVGDSEDSASESNF
+43 PFGGDPKDSASDSNF
-58 PKADF
+58 PEAEF
-63 PKSSLDKSE
+63 PKSDLDKKE
-72 GEGSESGESEPESAE
+72 GEGSEPSEPEPEPDASESEEKE
-87 PESAE
+87 PEGE
-92 PESAEPESAEPES
+92 T
-105 REKELDE
+105 
-112 ESRDDQV
+112 RDDQA
-119 EDPATIEES
+119 EDPATLEES

-146 HDDPYHDEY
+146 HEDPYHDEYHHDHDDY
-155 HHEHHEEHEHQYDH
+155 HHEHHEEHEYQYDH

-188 VYGDDDAE
+188 YGDDE
-196 NDSNEEEEGFGGPI
+196 LDSEEEEEGFGGPI
-210 KPFLDHLEDLRWTV
+210 KPFLDHLEDLRWTF
-224 MKVVVAVVMGMLIAL
+224 MKVVVAIVVGMLIAL

-244 IVKFLTYPLKSA
+244 IVKFLTYPLNSA
-256 QQIKQLNS
+256 QQIQQVNS
-264 DPDKRMI
+264 NPDKRMI
-271 PVKLGDGVAFHI
+271 PVKLGEGVAFHVR
-283 KESDLTKWV
+283 ESDLKEWV
-292 DEGLL
+292 EEGLL
-297 VEDAN
+297 VKDAN
-302 KTEII
+302 QTEVIT
-307 SALRLMPRPG
+307 ALRLMPRP
-317 SLSLDTNGTK
+317 SSLDVNGTK
-327 YSMDLHVDI
+327 YSMHMHVDT

-341 LPWEVQLKAYGPLKS
+341 VPWEVELKAYGPLKS

-394 WLLKLSSFG
+394 WLFKLSSFG
-403 AGLFALGMGFCYLVI
+403 AGLFMLGVVFCYLII

-470 RVGILDYKKLSEFR
+470 RVGILDYKKLSDFR
-484 MYAVVVNLILAAVI
+484 MYAVVANLIIAAVI

>member
-1 MPKDPEDYPGDS
+1 MPKDPEDHPGDS
-13 PPQGGSPEEN
+13 HPDGDTPEEN
-23 SPRPDGSP
+23 SPRPDDSP
-31 ETPDTSDDQGEL
+31 ESSDSSEDQGEL
-43 PFVGDSEDSASESNF
+43 PFGGDSKDSASDSNF
-58 PKADF
+58 PEAEF
-63 PKSSLDKSE
+63 PKSDLGKKE
-72 GEGSESGESEPESAE
+72 GEDSEPSEPEPEPDASESEEKE
-87 PESAE
+87 PEGE
-92 PESAEPESAEPES
+92 T
-105 REKELDE
+105 
-112 ESRDDQV
+112 RDDQA
-119 EDPATIEES
+119 EDPATLEES

-146 HDDPYHDEY
+146 HEDPYHDEYHHDHDDY
-155 HHEHHEEHEHQYDH
+155 HHEHHEEHEYQYDH

-188 VYGDDDAE
+188 YGDDE
-196 NDSNEEEEGFGGPI
+196 LDSEEEGEEEGFGGPI

-224 MKVVVAVVMGMLIAL
+224 MKVVVAIVVGMLIAL

-244 IVKFLTYPLKSA
+244 IVKFLTYPLNSA
-256 QQIKQLNS
+256 QQIQQVNS
-264 DPDKRMI
+264 NPDKRMI
-271 PVKLGDGVAFHI
+271 PIKLGDGVAFHVR
-283 KESDLTKWV
+283 ESDLKEWV
-292 DEGLL
+292 EEGLL
-297 VEDAN
+297 VKDAN
-302 KTEII
+302 QTEVIT
-307 SALRLMPRPG
+307 ALRLIPSPG
-317 SLSLDTNGTK
+317 SLDDNGTK
-327 YSMDLHVDI
+327 YSMQLHVDT

-341 LPWEVQLKAYGPLKS
+341 VPWEVELKAYGPLKS

-367 GLTISMPFVIYFL
+367 GLTLSMPFVIYFL
-380 AQFVLPALRINEKK
+380 AQFVLPALRINEKQ
-394 WLLKLSSFG
+394 WLFKLSGFG
-403 AGLFALGMGFCYLVI
+403 AGLFMLGVVFCYLII

-470 RVGILDYKKLSEFR
+470 RVGILDYKKLSDFR
-484 MYAVVVNLILAAVI
+484 MYAVVANLIIAAVI

-535 EEDEE
+535 KEDEE

>member
-1 MPKDPEDYPGDS
+1 MPKDPEDHPGDS
-13 PPQGGSPEEN
+13 HPDGDTPEEN
-23 SPRPDGSP
+23 SPRPDDSP
-31 ETPDTSDDQGEL
+31 ESSDSSEDQGEL
-43 PFVGDSEDSASESNF
+43 PFGGDSEDSASDSNI
-58 PKADF
+58 PEAEL
-63 PKSSLDKSE
+63 PKSGLDKTEGEDSEPSEPEPEPDASESEEKESE
-72 GEGSESGESEPESAE
+72 GET
-87 PESAE
+87 
-92 PESAEPESAEPES
+92 
-105 REKELDE
+105 
-112 ESRDDQV
+112 RDDQA
-119 EDPATIEES
+119 EDPATLEES

-146 HDDPYHDEY
+146 HEDPYHDEY
-155 HHEHHEEHEHQYDH
+155 HHDHDDYHHEYHEEHEHQYDH

-188 VYGDDDAE
+188 YGDDE
-196 NDSNEEEEGFGGPI
+196 EDSEEGGEEEGFGGPI

-224 MKVVVAVVMGMLIAL
+224 MKVVVAVVVGMLVAL

-244 IVKFLTYPLKSA
+244 IVKFLTYPLNSA
-256 QQIKQLNS
+256 QQIKQVNS
-264 DPDKRMI
+264 NPDKRMI
-271 PVKLGDGVAFHI
+271 PVKLGDGVVSHVR
-283 KESDLTKWV
+283 ESDLQEWAETGRLRQ
-292 DEGLL
+292 DG
-297 VEDAN
+297 N
-302 KTEII
+302 KTAEITAI
-307 SALRLMPRPG
+307 RLMPSRVLDRNG
-317 SLSLDTNGTK
+317 TQYSLQMHLDTNGT
-327 YSMDLHVDI
+327 
-336 NGTDR
+336 DR
-341 LPWEVQLKAYGPLKS
+341 VPWEVELKAYGPLKS

-367 GLTISMPFVIYFL
+367 GLTLSMPFVIYFL

-394 WLLKLSSFG
+394 WLFKLSGFG
-403 AGLFALGMGFCYLVI
+403 AGLFMLGVVFCYLII

-470 RVGILDYKKLSEFR
+470 RVGILDYKKLSDFR
-484 MYAVVVNLILAAVI
+484 MYAVVANLIIAAVI

>member
-1 MPKDPEDYPGDS
+1 MPKDPEDHPGDS
-13 PPQGGSPEEN
+13 HPDGDTPEEN
-23 SPRPDGSP
+23 SPRPDDSP
-31 ETPDTSDDQGEL
+31 ESSDSSEDQGEL
-43 PFVGDSEDSASESNF
+43 PFGGDSKDSASDSNF
-58 PKADF
+58 PEAEF
-63 PKSSLDKSE
+63 PKLYLDKKE
-72 GEGSESGESEPESAE
+72 GEDSEPSEPEPEPDTFESEEKE
-87 PESAE
+87 PEGEA
-92 PESAEPESAEPES
+92 
-105 REKELDE
+105 
-112 ESRDDQV
+112 RDDQA
-119 EDPATIEES
+119 EDPATLEES

-146 HDDPYHDEY
+146 HEDPYHDQYHHDHDDY
-155 HHEHHEEHEHQYDH
+155 HHEHHEEHEYQYDH

-188 VYGDDDAE
+188 YGDGE
-196 NDSNEEEEGFGGPI
+196 LDSEEEEEGFGGPI
-210 KPFLDHLEDLRWTV
+210 KPFLDHLEDLRWTI
-224 MKVVVAVVMGMLIAL
+224 MKVVVAIVVGMLIAL

-244 IVKFLTYPLKSA
+244 IVKFLTYPLNSA
-256 QQIKQLNS
+256 QQIQQVNS
-264 DPDKRMI
+264 NPDKRMI
-271 PVKLGDGVAFHI
+271 PIKLGDGVAFHVR
-283 KESDLTKWV
+283 ESDLKEWV

-297 VEDAN
+297 VKDAN
-302 KTEII
+302 QTEVIT
-307 SALRLMPRPG
+307 ALRLIPSPG
-317 SLSLDTNGTK
+317 SLDDNGTK
-327 YSMDLHVDI
+327 YSMQLHVDT

-341 LPWEVQLKAYGPLKS
+341 VPWEVELKAYGPLKS

-367 GLTISMPFVIYFL
+367 GLTLSMPFVIYFL

-394 WLLKLSSFG
+394 WLFKLSGFG
-403 AGLFALGMGFCYLVI
+403 AGLFMLGVVFCYLII

-470 RVGILDYKKLSEFR
+470 RVGILDYKKLSDFR
-484 MYAVVVNLILAAVI
+484 MYAVVANLIIAAVI

-535 EEDEE
+535 KEDEE

>member
-1 MPKDPEDYPGDS
+1 MPFGGDPK
-13 PPQGGSPEEN
+13 
-23 SPRPDGSP
+23 
-31 ETPDTSDDQGEL
+31 
-43 PFVGDSEDSASESNF
+43 DSASDSNF
-58 PKADF
+58 PEAEF
-63 PKSSLDKSE
+63 PKSDLDKKEGEDSGPSEPEPEPDASESEEKESE
-72 GEGSESGESEPESAE
+72 GET
-87 PESAE
+87 
-92 PESAEPESAEPES
+92 
-105 REKELDE
+105 
-112 ESRDDQV
+112 RDDQA
-119 EDPATIEES
+119 EDPATLEES

-146 HDDPYHDEY
+146 HEDPYHDEYHHDHDDY
-155 HHEHHEEHEHQYDH
+155 HHEHHEEHEYQYDH

-188 VYGDDDAE
+188 YGDDE
-196 NDSNEEEEGFGGPI
+196 LDSEEEGFGGPI

-224 MKVVVAVVMGMLIAL
+224 MKVVVAIVVGMLIAL

-244 IVKFLTYPLKSA
+244 IVKFLTYPLNSA
-256 QQIKQLNS
+256 QQIQQVNS
-264 DPDKRMI
+264 NPDKRMI
-271 PVKLGDGVAFHI
+271 PVKLGDGVAFHVR
-283 KESDLTKWV
+283 ESDLKEWV
-292 DEGLL
+292 EEGLL
-297 VEDAN
+297 VKDAN
-302 KTEII
+302 QTEVIT
-307 SALRLMPRPG
+307 ALRLIPGPG
-317 SLSLDTNGTK
+317 SLDVNGTK
-327 YSMDLHVDI
+327 YSMQLHVDT

-341 LPWEVQLKAYGPLKS
+341 VPWEVELKAYGPLKS

-367 GLTISMPFVIYFL
+367 GLTLSMPFVIYFL

-394 WLLKLSSFG
+394 WLFKLSGFG
-403 AGLFALGMGFCYLVI
+403 AGLFMLGVVFCYLII

-470 RVGILDYKKLSEFR
+470 RVGILDYKKLSDFR
-484 MYAVVVNLILAAVI
+484 MYAVVANLIIAAVI

-535 EEDEE
+535 KEDEE

>member
-1 MPKDPEDYPGDS
+1 MPKDPEDHPGDS
-13 PPQGGSPEEN
+13 HPDGDTPEEN
-23 SPRPDGSP
+23 SPRPDDSP
-31 ETPDTSDDQGEL
+31 ESSDSSEDQGEL
-43 PFVGDSEDSASESNF
+43 PFGGDPKDSASDSNF
-58 PKADF
+58 PEVEF
-63 PKSSLDKSE
+63 PKSDLDKKEGDDSEPSEPEPEPDASESEEKASE
-72 GEGSESGESEPESAE
+72 GET
-87 PESAE
+87 
-92 PESAEPESAEPES
+92 
-105 REKELDE
+105 
-112 ESRDDQV
+112 RDDQA
-119 EDPATIEES
+119 EDPATLEES

-146 HDDPYHDEY
+146 HEDPYHDEYHHDHDDY
-155 HHEHHEEHEHQYDH
+155 HHEHHEEHEYQYDH

-188 VYGDDDAE
+188 YGDDE
-196 NDSNEEEEGFGGPI
+196 LDSEEEEEGFGGPI

-224 MKVVVAVVMGMLIAL
+224 MKVVVAIVVGMLIAL

-244 IVKFLTYPLKSA
+244 IVKFLTYPLNSA
-256 QQIKQLNS
+256 QQIQQVNS
-264 DPDKRMI
+264 NPDKRMI
-271 PVKLGDGVAFHI
+271 PVKLGDGVAFHVR
-283 KESDLTKWV
+283 ESDLKEWV
-292 DEGLL
+292 KEGLL
-297 VEDAN
+297 VKDAN
-302 KTEII
+302 QTEVIT
-307 SALRLMPRPG
+307 ALRLIPSPG
-317 SLSLDTNGTK
+317 SLDVNGTK
-327 YSMDLHVDI
+327 YSMQLHVDT

-341 LPWEVQLKAYGPLKS
+341 VPWEVELKAYGPLKS

-367 GLTISMPFVIYFL
+367 GLTLSMPFVIYFL

-394 WLLKLSSFG
+394 WLFKLSGFG
-403 AGLFALGMGFCYLVI
+403 ASLFMLGVVFCYLII

-470 RVGILDYKKLSEFR
+470 RVGILDYKKLSDFR
-484 MYAVVVNLILAAVI
+484 MYAVVANLIIAAVI

-535 EEDEE
+535 KEDEE

>member
-1 MPKDPEDYPGDS
+1 MPKDPEDHPGDS
-13 PPQGGSPEEN
+13 HPDGDTPEEN
-23 SPRPDGSP
+23 SPRPDDSP
-31 ETPDTSDDQGEL
+31 ESSDSTEDQGEL
-43 PFVGDSEDSASESNF
+43 PFGGDPKDSASDSNF
-58 PKADF
+58 PEAEF
-63 PKSSLDKSE
+63 PKSDLDKKE
-72 GEGSESGESEPESAE
+72 GEGSEPSEPEPEPDASESEEKE
-87 PESAE
+87 PEGE
-92 PESAEPESAEPES
+92 T
-105 REKELDE
+105 
-112 ESRDDQV
+112 RDDQA
-119 EDPATIEES
+119 EDPATLEES

-146 HDDPYHDEY
+146 HEDPYHDEYHHDHDDY
-155 HHEHHEEHEHQYDH
+155 HHEHHEEHEYQYDH

-188 VYGDDDAE
+188 YGDDE
-196 NDSNEEEEGFGGPI
+196 LDSEEEEEGFGGPI

-224 MKVVVAVVMGMLIAL
+224 MKVVVAIVVGMLIAL

-244 IVKFLTYPLKSA
+244 IVKFLTYPLNSA
-256 QQIKQLNS
+256 QQIQQVNS
-264 DPDKRMI
+264 NPDKRMI
-271 PVKLGDGVAFHI
+271 PIKLGDGVAFHVR
-283 KESDLTKWV
+283 ESDLKEWV

-297 VEDAN
+297 VKDAN
-302 KTEII
+302 QTEVIT
-307 SALRLMPRPG
+307 ALRLIPSPG
-317 SLSLDTNGTK
+317 SLDDNGTK
-327 YSMDLHVDI
+327 YSMQLHVDT

-341 LPWEVQLKAYGPLKS
+341 VPWEVELKAYGPLKS

-367 GLTISMPFVIYFL
+367 GLTLSMPFVIYFL

-394 WLLKLSSFG
+394 WLFKLSGFG
-403 AGLFALGMGFCYLVI
+403 AGLFMLGVVFCYLII

-470 RVGILDYKKLSEFR
+470 RVGILDYKKLSDFR
-484 MYAVVVNLILAAVI
+484 MYAVVANLIIAAVI

-535 EEDEE
+535 KEDEE

>member
-1 MPKDPEDYPGDS
+1 MPKDPEDHPGDS
-13 PPQGGSPEEN
+13 HPDGDTPEEN
-23 SPRPDGSP
+23 SPRPDDSP
-31 ETPDTSDDQGEL
+31 ESSDSTEDQGEL
-43 PFVGDSEDSASESNF
+43 PFGGDPKDSASDSNS
-58 PKADF
+58 PEAEF
-63 PKSSLDKSE
+63 PKSDLGKKE
-72 GEGSESGESEPESAE
+72 GEGSEPSEPEPEPDASESEEKE
-87 PESAE
+87 PEGE
-92 PESAEPESAEPES
+92 T
-105 REKELDE
+105 
-112 ESRDDQV
+112 RDDQA
-119 EDPATIEES
+119 EDPATLEES

-146 HDDPYHDEY
+146 HEDPYHDEYHHDHDDY
-155 HHEHHEEHEHQYDH
+155 HHEHHEEHEYQYDH

-188 VYGDDDAE
+188 YGDDELDTE
-196 NDSNEEEEGFGGPI
+196 EEEEGFGGPI
-210 KPFLDHLEDLRWTV
+210 KPFLDHLEDLRWTI
-224 MKVVVAVVMGMLIAL
+224 MKVVVAIVVGMLIAL

-244 IVKFLTYPLKSA
+244 IVKFLTYPLNSA
-256 QQIKQLNS
+256 QQIQQVNS
-264 DPDKRMI
+264 NPDKRMI
-271 PVKLGDGVAFHI
+271 PIKLGDGVAFHVR
-283 KESDLTKWV
+283 ESDLKEWV

-297 VEDAN
+297 VKDAN
-302 KTEII
+302 QTEVIT
-307 SALRLMPRPG
+307 ALRLIPSPG
-317 SLSLDTNGTK
+317 SLDDNGTK
-327 YSMDLHVDI
+327 YSMQLHVDT

-341 LPWEVQLKAYGPLKS
+341 VPWEVELKAYGPLKS

-367 GLTISMPFVIYFL
+367 GLTLSMPFVIYFL

-394 WLLKLSSFG
+394 WLFKLSGFG
-403 AGLFALGMGFCYLVI
+403 AGLFMLGVVFCYLII

-470 RVGILDYKKLSEFR
+470 RVGILDYKKLSDFR
-484 MYAVVVNLILAAVI
+484 MYAVVANLIIAAVI

-535 EEDEE
+535 KEDEE